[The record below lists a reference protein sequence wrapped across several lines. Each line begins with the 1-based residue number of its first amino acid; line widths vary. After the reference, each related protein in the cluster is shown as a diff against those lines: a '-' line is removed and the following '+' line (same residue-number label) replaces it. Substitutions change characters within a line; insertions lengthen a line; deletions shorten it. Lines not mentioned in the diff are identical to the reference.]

1 MTCWSSKC
9 FYNLFFNLLRTLFRF
24 VLVYPFAHLRNMKG
38 TLCAQIKG
46 EYHWVCHVLGFG
58 GKLAGNGFLPFSSKR
73 WFCICLTDSDCIIN
87 MQMLNFNRI
96 LLTHIV
102 SNLQIMFYIY
112 ICTDF
117 FVLHVGCNKKKLYIS
132 SIWNHKANH
141 TKSWLVLECMKRNH
155 FKGSSAA
162 RLRNRAVISYMYP
175 RFPSPAY
182 QSSLCINWDLR
193 AHYNL

>member
-73 WFCICLTDSDCIIN
+73 WFCVCLTDSDCIIN

-112 ICTDF
+112 IM
-117 FVLHVGCNKKKLYIS
+117 KKKITFQVYET
-132 SIWNHKANH
+132 
-141 TKSWLVLECMKRNH
+141 TKQITQSLGLCLSVWKEIT
-155 FKGSSAA
+155 S
-162 RLRNRAVISYMYP
+162 RAVA
-175 RFPSPAY
+175 RPASVIG
-182 QSSLCINWDLR
+182 QSSRTCIPVFRHQHTNHLR
-193 AHYNL
+193 V

>member
-117 FVLHVGCNKKKLYIS
+117 FVLHVGCNKKKHFTFQVYET
-132 SIWNHKANH
+132 
-141 TKSWLVLECMKRNH
+141 TKQITQSLGLCLSVWKEIT
-155 FKGSSAA
+155 S
-162 RLRNRAVISYMYP
+162 RAVA
-175 RFPSPAY
+175 RPASVIG
-182 QSSLCINWDLR
+182 QSSRTCIPVFRHQHTNHLCV
-193 AHYNL
+193 

>member
-117 FVLHVGCNKKKLYIS
+117 FVLHVGCNKKKTL
-132 SIWNHKANH
+132 
-141 TKSWLVLECMKRNH
+141 H
-155 FKGSSAA
+155 FKYTIFFYKNNFI
-162 RLRNRAVISYMYP
+162 RTRASDFSKIKNN
-175 RFPSPAY
+175 
-182 QSSLCINWDLR
+182 SSLILVELR
-193 AHYNL
+193 TKTRFSLK